1 LELESLP
8 LLLFATGFQLLGL
21 ILLFLNLPTLFAAVS
36 IVFVILWAHIVR
48 KSFRART
55 QEEEPR

>member
-1 LELESLP
+1 LELEGLP
-8 LLLFATGFQLLGL
+8 LLLLAVGFHLLGL
-21 ILLFLNLPTLFAAVS
+21 ILLFLNLPTLFALAS
-36 IVFVILWAHIVR
+36 IVFVILWASIVR